1 MSSQCGPIEPVP
13 FDAHGPPVDMDKWI
27 DDEGQW
33 KRQVPYEVLEFHGQD
48 ELRRR
53 CEAVD
58 DFVREHSATT
68 DAERG
73 ILNLTDD
80 DDEPRKLYLH
90 QVVAANH
97 LLEKDV
103 DTDWNDR
110 NASLLANH
118 VVGAGKTVTAVLAVA
133 GVHRLTPYPERNVTL
148 VIVPKAVLEVWYEH
162 FQAWTTLGERVL
174 KVPKQKEVKQEDV
187 EGAAVILTTPD
198 VLLAAYK
205 TFHYKSKKPEDKADP
220 YKRKPNAQTHPLFV
234 MLDEGSGLIG
244 LTIVDELHRVAK
256 PTNIGARVVHMFTEK
271 SVYKLGLTGTP
282 VSRSPTQV
290 AHLAWALNAL
300 TPGGKKWMQ
309 KPASFQ
315 PGKGSGQTIMEGRQT
330 KFNEYLVDR
339 VDKAF
344 LKLPEKTEVTLYY
357 DPFVGLKANGTV
369 LATAIQAHNR
379 MLKSAKRSIVDAA
392 DKKLGKAAGGA
403 AGAAPPPSAPAE
415 DDGDDDAPEEAEGD
429 EELPEAPT
437 GKKWDKVQTVV
448 FAAMVMMGNYEFSC
462 ELGMKGATALSEDK
476 TGAILRNAVAEPSQ
490 AMQIIE
496 RVIRSRQAANH
507 HRIAVFCQSVAQL
520 KILYVYLY
528 AKGMGELFL
537 YDSSLSA
544 KQRNEMVKAF
554 LKCDK
559 GVLLFSGAGGIG
571 ITLCPGC
578 EVLLFVGSLPW
589 NATDMDQALGRVYR
603 IGQDE
608 PVEIIKIV
616 ARRSISAAKLKLH
629 DDKRDRLQRAVED
642 LDFSHFDDEDRT
654 WRWSANMLESCEL
667 LDKAGNYPIGDDEKQ
682 AEALLAHMA
691 LLRENRAHVADPN
704 NAVAVLPPVLAR
716 DARLP
721 PVTYPLHLMADEV
734 M

>member
-1 MSSQCGPIEPVP
+1 MG
-13 FDAHGPPVDMDKWI
+13 KWL

-33 KRQVPYEVLEFHGQD
+33 KRQVPYEVLEAFGQD

-58 DFVREHSATT
+58 AFVAEHSATT
-68 DAERG
+68 DPERG

-80 DDEPRKLYLH
+80 DGEPRKLYLH

-97 LLEKDV
+97 LLGKDQEHGW
-103 DTDWNDR
+103 DSR

-118 VVGAGKTVTAVLAVA
+118 VVGAGKTVTALLAVA
-133 GVHRLTPYPERNVTL
+133 GVHRLTPYPEYNKTF

-162 FQAWTTLGERVL
+162 FQAWTTLGARVL
-174 KVPKQKEVKQEDV
+174 KVAKQKEVTLEDV
-187 EGAAVILTTPD
+187 RGAAVILTTPD

-220 YKRKPNAQTHPLFV
+220 YKRKEGVPDHPLFDV
-234 MLDEGSGLIG
+234 LDPGAEGMIG
-244 LTIVDELHRVAK
+244 LAIIDELHRVAK
-256 PTNIGARVVHMFTEK
+256 PTNIGAKVVRMFTTK
-271 SVYKLGLTGTP
+271 ARYKFGLTGTP

-300 TPGGKKWMQ
+300 TPDGKKWLQ
-309 KPASFQ
+309 KPESFQ
-315 PGKGSGQTIMEGRQT
+315 PGKGSGQTIMEGRHA

-344 LKLPEKTEVTLYY
+344 LKLPEKTEVTLYF
-357 DPFVGLKANGTV
+357 DPFVGLRADGTV
-369 LATAIQAHNR
+369 HEPAILAHN
-379 MLKSAKRSIVDAA
+379 
-392 DKKLGKAAGGA
+392 KLLKAAKKKIVEAELQKQRQA
-403 AGAAPPPSAPAE
+403 AGAKAGASAAAPAPAD
-415 DDGDDDAPEEAEGD
+415 DDGDDDAPEAEQD

-448 FAAMVMMGNYEFSC
+448 FAAMVGMGNFEFHS

-476 TGAILRNAVAEPSQ
+476 HGRILANAVAEPSQ
-490 AMQIIE
+490 AMRLIA
-496 RVIRSRQAANH
+496 RVIRDRQAAGH

-520 KILYVYLY
+520 KILFVYLY
-528 AKGMGELFL
+528 ATDMGEVFL

-578 EVLLFVGSLPW
+578 EVLLSIGSLPW
-589 NATDMDQALGRVYR
+589 NATDIDQAFGRVYR
-603 IGQDE
+603 IGQDQ
-608 PVEIIKIV
+608 PVEIIKVV

-642 LDFSHFDDEDRT
+642 EDYSHFADEDRT
-654 WRWSANMLESCEL
+654 WRWSANMLKSCEL
-667 LDKAGNYPIGDDEKQ
+667 LDRVGNYQVLPEQLD
-682 AEALLAHMA
+682 ALRAHIER
-691 LLRENRAHVADPN
+691 LKVDRAHVADPN
-704 NAVAVLPPVLAR
+704 DPASVLPPALAD

-734 M
+734 MEPATPTGALVARV